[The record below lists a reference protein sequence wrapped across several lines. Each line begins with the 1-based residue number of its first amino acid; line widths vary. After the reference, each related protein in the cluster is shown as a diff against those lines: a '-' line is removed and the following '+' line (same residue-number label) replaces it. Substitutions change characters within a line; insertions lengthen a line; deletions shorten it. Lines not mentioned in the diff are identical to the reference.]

1 MNLLKRQNTL
11 DKIIQYKIQ
20 IVIEI
25 LFGNIRYFFMLIFFY
40 KVQVCHQTCRREP
53 SSRSASHKINQFV
66 PSYWR
71 CQQPVPIFSLRN
83 LIGFTGHNPW
93 IDAPCIHVSNKN
105 YNYLGGGSVV
115 KT

>member
-53 SSRSASHKINQFV
+53 SSRSASHKNNQFV
-66 PSYWR
+66 PSSLEMPATSTHI
-71 CQQPVPIFSLRN
+71 QPAQPYR
-83 LIGFTGHNPW
+83 
-93 IDAPCIHVSNKN
+93 IHMS
-105 YNYLGGGSVV
+105 
-115 KT
+115 